1 MIRRPPRS
9 TLFPY
14 TTLFRSHGVAAD
26 AGLVLFVD
34 KLEIGLGVN
43 DIGATIQWDHTD
55 LDRYTYDTV
64 SNTNVK
70 TPLERDTKFKSQFP
84 VTGSANV
91 AYRTKKMTVA
101 ATLDR
106 TANERWIPRAGA
118 EMWVGPT
125 PLRGGVY
132 LDSYQLL
139 QFTAG
144 SGVKFGKLGLD
155 VAFATQSR
163 GITTKRGLEMA
174 ASLAIY

>member
-70 TPLERDTKFKSQFP
+70 TPLEDRKSTRLNSSHMSISYAVFCL
-84 VTGSANV
+84 
-91 AYRTKKMTVA
+91 KKKKKKA
-101 ATLDR
+101 L
-106 TANERWIPRAGA
+106 
-118 EMWVGPT
+118 
-125 PLRGGVY
+125 
-132 LDSYQLL
+132 
-139 QFTAG
+139 
-144 SGVKFGKLGLD
+144 
-155 VAFATQSR
+155 
-163 GITTKRGLEMA
+163 
-174 ASLAIY
+174 